1 LGYSGGS
8 TRPVAAVD
16 KVTRLSG
23 EQEAVRN
30 LKIEGRF
37 VVTGP
42 PGTGKS
48 LLAVLRASKIMA
60 EGEDLIVLSKNVPL
74 NSHLKESIAP
84 ALADVGTISDFSES
98 AAGKIRTYDSWSY
111 GVWRQVPKAAGKQ
124 YGKGRGPMLPDNP
137 DWGYDWA
144 TAADD
149 ILEQRAPDDAREILG
164 IPKNILIDE
173 GQDLPADFYKFL
185 TRMNCNMTVFADENQ
200 MIYAGMSTIDRIKE
214 AMSITKVNGYV
225 YEIKK
230 NFRNT
235 KQVAEISA
243 HFYAGLSTGIPE
255 LPDKVGP
262 KPIVA
267 SFSDMTQLAK
277 AIVGLAQRK
286 RGAAVGSGPS
296 VGVIVLH
303 GKKKV
308 QELQIILDQIA
319 DEIKVRR
326 YEKEGFKENPFTFDD
341 PETVTLVTPWTMKCL
356 EWDHVVVLFDGFKWK
371 GSPEELIIQKMQCYV
386 ASSRPRS
393 RLVFAW
399 TKTYYRSGNGDG
411 PEVLQGLL
419 RPPYEEKV
427 EKEFRGAN

>member
-1 LGYSGGS
+1 M
-8 TRPVAAVD
+8 RQVAAVD
-16 KVTRLSG
+16 KVTRLTG

-30 LKIEGRF
+30 LKTEGRF

-84 ALADVGTISDFSES
+84 ALADVGTIADFTTS

-111 GVWRQVPKAAGKQ
+111 GLWRKVPKAAGKQ

-137 DWGYDWA
+137 DWGYDWE

-149 ILEQRAPDDAREILG
+149 ILEQMGPDDARQILE
-164 IPKNILIDE
+164 IPKNVLIDE
-173 GQDLPADFYKFL
+173 GQDLPAEFYKFL

-200 MIYAGMSTIDRIKE
+200 MIYTGMSTIARIKE
-214 AMSITKVNGYV
+214 SMSITMVNGHV

-235 KQVAEISA
+235 RQVAEIAA
-243 HFYAGLSTGIPE
+243 HFYAGLATGIPE
-255 LPDKVGP
+255 MPDKVGQ
-262 KPIVA
+262 KPTVA
-267 SFSDMTQLAK
+267 AFSDMTQLAK
-277 AIVGLAQRK
+277 SIVGLAQRK
-286 RGAAVGSGPS
+286 RGSAAGSGPS

-303 GKKKV
+303 GKKKIE
-308 QELQIILDQIA
+308 ELQTILDQVA

-326 YEKEGFKENPFTFDD
+326 YDKDGFKENPFTFDE
-341 PETVTLVTPWTMKCL
+341 PESVTLVSPWTMKGL
-356 EWDHVVVLFDGFKWK
+356 EWDHVVVLFDGFKLK

-386 ASSRPRS
+386 AASRPRA

-399 TKTYYRSGNGDG
+399 TKTYYRAGNGDA

-419 RPPYEEKV
+419 QPPYDEKIV
-427 EKEFRGAN
+427 KEFHGAN